1 MDYYLTFVSVAS
13 IVIAAVLGQ
22 LVTRRI
28 IYMVSNPLDG
38 KTHLL
43 ATPVGSAILFALV
56 FVVVWC
62 VVSFILA
69 IPWLLAQSRKRP
81 DDRPQAREKLQRQAD
96 PEQARSG
103 LEICLPDVDD
113 LGRRAR

>member
-1 MDYYLTFVSVAS
+1 MDYYLSLVSVAS
-13 IVIAAVLGQ
+13 IVIAAILSR

-28 IYMVSNPLDG
+28 IDLVSDPIDR

-81 DDRPQAREKLQRQAD
+81 DDRPQTREKLERQAD
-96 PEQARSG
+96 PERARSG
-103 LEICLPDVDD
+103 VGGRLPDVDD
-113 LGRRAR
+113 LARRTK